1 MNFWFNSFRK
11 NIHNYIQFFA
21 WIILAYTLFF
31 QYLLTC
37 DCNPTVLFWV
47 KQCII
52 MLSLVVLFYVHNLV
66 LIPKWFLGKNLKKY
80 AALTTLCVLIHILIS
95 RMADRL
101 IVKISKGVY
110 RDVDFGDFETLMI
123 QINPFLVKG
132 YYDRVIPILDLLLI
146 AIGIIL
152 AINRKWQNEQQR
164 RQELEQE
171 RLSSELTYLK
181 AQINPHF
188 FFNTLNN
195 IYSYTL
201 IDGDIARKAISNL
214 SKMMR
219 YVLYDSQ
226 VQATTIEKEVDFIK
240 DYIDLMK
247 LRVTDK
253 VKIETSFEIINQDLP
268 IAPMLFLPFVENAFK
283 HGISTIEDCFIDIRL
298 IQNKEDVTFEVVNSL
313 LTKRQS
319 LEDSNGIGLA
329 NTKRRLDLLYPG
341 RYELFAQPTENE
353 TFVVKLKIE
362 NK

>member
-1 MNFWFNSFRK
+1 MNFWFNSFK
-11 NIHNYIQFFA
+11 NNIHIYIQFFA

-31 QYLLTC
+31 QYLLIC
-37 DCNPTVLFWV
+37 DCNPTMLFWI
-47 KQCII
+47 KQCIL
-52 MLSLVVLFYVHNLV
+52 MSSLITLYYVHAQV
-66 LIPKWFLGKNLKKY
+66 FIPKWIIEKKY
-80 AALTTLCVLIHILIS
+80 PLYVFLTVTTVVVHILFS

-101 IVKISKGVY
+101 ILRPAKGVFQ
-110 RDVDFGDFETLMI
+110 DIDFTTFEAVMM
-123 QINPFLVKG
+123 QINPFVGKG
-132 YYDRVIPILDLLLI
+132 YYDKIIPILDLLLI

-152 AINRKWQNEQQR
+152 TISKKWQNEQKR

-201 IDGDIARKAISNL
+201 VDGDIARKAISNL

-226 VQATTIEKEVDFIK
+226 THTTTLIKEIEFIK

-253 VKIETSFEIINQDLP
+253 VKIETSFNFTNKDIP

-283 HGISTIEDCFIDIRL
+283 HGISTIEDCFIEIKL
-298 IQNKEDVTFEVVNSL
+298 IQNGNNLTLEVINSL
-313 LTKRQS
+313 LSKRQS
-319 LEDSNGIGLA
+319 LDESNGIGLV
-329 NTKRRLDLLYPG
+329 NTKRRLDLLYAG
-341 RYELFAQPTENE
+341 KYELIAEPTENG
-353 TFVVKLKIE
+353 TFEVKLKIDTQ
-362 NK
+362 

>member
-1 MNFWFNSFRK
+1 MVFGRK
-11 NIHNYIQFFA
+11 NIHIYIQIFA
-21 WIILAYTLFF
+21 WIILGYTLFF
-31 QYLLTC
+31 QYLLIC
-37 DCNPTVLFWV
+37 DCNPTMLFWI
-47 KQCII
+47 KQCIL
-52 MLSLVVLFYVHNLV
+52 MMSLISLFYVHNFK
-66 LIPKWFLGKNLKKY
+66 LIPKYFLNKKFPVY
-80 AALTTLCVLIHILIS
+80 AVLTSVLVFSHILFS

-101 IVKISKGVY
+101 ILRPAKGVFQ
-110 RDVDFGDFETLMI
+110 DIDFSTFEGVLI
-123 QINPFLVKG
+123 QINPFVGKG
-132 YYDRVIPILDLLLI
+132 YYDKIIPILDLLLI

-152 AINRKWQNEQQR
+152 AINKKWQNEQKR

-171 RLSSELTYLK
+171 RLSSELIYLK

-226 VQATTIEKEVDFIK
+226 TNATTLDKEIAFIN

-253 VKIETSFEIINQDLP
+253 VTIETSFEVQNRDVL

-283 HGISTIEDCFIDIRL
+283 HGISTIEDCFIEIKL
-298 IQNKEDVTFEVVNSL
+298 IQNGNNLTFEVINSL
-313 LTKRQS
+313 LSKRQS
-319 LEDSNGIGLA
+319 LDESNGIGLV
-329 NTKRRLDLLYPG
+329 NTKRRLDLLYTNK
-341 RYELFAQPTENE
+341 YELTAQPTEKG
-353 TFVVKLKIE
+353 TFEVKLKIE
-362 NK
+362 TQ

>member
-1 MNFWFNSFRK
+1 MGFWFKSFRK
-11 NIHNYIQFFA
+11 YINIYIQVFA

-37 DCNPTVLFWV
+37 DCDPTVLFWI
-47 KQCII
+47 KQSII
-52 MLSLVVLFYVHNLV
+52 MVSLVVLFYVHNRN
-66 LIPKWFLGKNLKKY
+66 LIPNYFLKKKIPAY
-80 AALTTLCVLIHILIS
+80 ISLTTILVIGQILFS
-95 RMADRL
+95 RVADRL
-101 IVKISKGVY
+101 IVRVAKSVY
-110 RDVDFGDFETLMI
+110 VDVDFSNAEAFFL
-123 QINPFLVKG
+123 QINPFFGKG
-132 YYDRVIPILDLLLI
+132 YYDRMIPILDLLLI

-152 AINRKWQNEQQR
+152 AINKKWQDEQKQR
-164 RQELEQE
+164 QILEQE
-171 RLSSELTYLK
+171 RLSSELNYLK

-226 VQATTIEKEVDFIK
+226 NNATTLDKEIAFIN

-253 VKIETSFEIINQDLP
+253 VQIETSFEIKNHDIF

-283 HGISTIEDCFIDIRL
+283 HGISTIEECFIRIKL
-298 IQNKEDVTFEVVNSL
+298 IQNENNLFFEVNNSL

-319 LEDSNGIGLA
+319 LEESNGIGLA

-341 RYELFAQPTENE
+341 KYELTAQPTENGSFE
-353 TFVVKLKIE
+353 VQLKIE
-362 NK
+362 TK

>member
-1 MNFWFNSFRK
+1 MNFWFNSFRN
-11 NIHNYIQFFA
+11 NIHIYIQFFA

-37 DCNPTVLFWV
+37 DCNPTMLFWI

-52 MLSLVVLFYVHNLV
+52 MLSLILLFYIHNRI
-66 LIPKWFLGKNLKKY
+66 LIPKYFLNKKLSSY
-80 AALTTLCVLIHILIS
+80 ISLTTLYVIIHILFS

-110 RDVDFGDFETLMI
+110 RDVDFTHVETLI
-123 QINPFLVKG
+123 TQINPFLGKG
-132 YYDRVIPILDLLLI
+132 YYDRVIPILDLLLV

-152 AINRKWQNEQQR
+152 AINRKWQNEQKR

-201 IDGDIARKAISNL
+201 IDGDIARKAISSL

-226 VQATTIEKEVDFIK
+226 THTTTVDKEVAFIK
-240 DYIDLMK
+240 DYMDLMK

-253 VKIETSFEIINQDLP
+253 VKIETSFEVTNKDIP
-268 IAPMLFLPFVENAFK
+268 VAPMLFLPFVENAFK
-283 HGISTIEDCFIDIRL
+283 HGISTIEDCFIDIKL
-298 IQNKEDVTFEVVNSL
+298 VQHGNNLTFEVVNSL
-313 LTKRQS
+313 LSKRRS
-319 LEDSNGIGLA
+319 LDESNGIGLI
-329 NTKRRLDLLYPG
+329 NTKRRLDLLYPQK
-341 RYELFAQPTENE
+341 YELIARENE
-353 TFVVKLKIE
+353 NGTFEVRLKIE
-362 NK
+362 TR

>member
-1 MNFWFNSFRK
+1 
-11 NIHNYIQFFA
+11 
-21 WIILAYTLFF
+21 
-31 QYLLTC
+31 
-37 DCNPTVLFWV
+37 
-47 KQCII
+47 
-52 MLSLVVLFYVHNLV
+52 MLSLIVLFYVHTQL
-66 LIPKWFLGKNLKKY
+66 LIPKWILNKKFPSY
-80 AALTTLCVLIHILIS
+80 ISMTALVVLVHILFS

-101 IVKISKGVY
+101 IVKVSKGVF
-110 RDVDFGDFETLMI
+110 RDVEFTTFEHLLV
-123 QINPFLVKG
+123 QVNPFIGKG
-132 YYDRVIPILDLLLI
+132 YYDKIIPILDLLLI
-146 AIGIIL
+146 AVGIIL
-152 AINRKWQNEQQR
+152 AIAKKWQNEQVR
-164 RQELEQE
+164 IQELEQE

-201 IDGDIARKAISNL
+201 IDGDVARKAISNL

-226 VQATTIEKEVDFIK
+226 THTTTLEREVAFIK

-253 VKIETSFEIINQDLP
+253 VKIETSFKVIKNDLP

-283 HGISTIEDCFIDIRL
+283 HGISTIEDCFIEIKLNQNGNL
-298 IQNKEDVTFEVVNSL
+298 IVFEVINSL
-313 LTKRQS
+313 LSKRQS

-341 RYELFAQPTENE
+341 QYELKVDSNDN
-353 TFVVKLKIE
+353 TFEVMLKIE
-362 NK
+362 IK

>member
-1 MNFWFNSFRK
+1 MSFLFNSFRK
-11 NIHNYIQFFA
+11 NINIYIQFFA

-37 DCNPTVLFWV
+37 DCNPTVLFWI

-52 MLSLVVLFYVHNLV
+52 MVSLVILFYVHNRI
-66 LIPKWFLGKNLKKY
+66 LIPKYFLNKKLSTY
-80 AALTTLCVLIHILIS
+80 ASLTTLYVVIHILFS

-110 RDVDFGDFETLMI
+110 QDIDFSDTEAFLL
-123 QINPFLVKG
+123 QINPFLGKG
-132 YYDRVIPILDLLLI
+132 YYDRVIPILDLLLV

-152 AINRKWQNEQQR
+152 AINKKWQNEQKR

-226 VQATTIEKEVDFIK
+226 TNTTMLDKEIAFIN

-253 VKIETSFEIINQDLP
+253 VQIRTSFEVTGKDVL

-283 HGISTIEDCFIDIRL
+283 HGISTIEECFIDIRL
-298 IQNKEDVTFEVVNSL
+298 IYDGSNLTFEVINSL
-313 LTKRQS
+313 LSKRQS
-319 LEDSNGIGLA
+319 LDESNGIGLV
-329 NTKRRLDLLYPG
+329 NTKRRLDLLYPDK
-341 RYELFAQPTENE
+341 YELIAHSTENK
-353 TFVVKLKIE
+353 TFEVKLKIE
-362 NK
+362 TK

>member
-1 MNFWFNSFRK
+1 MS
-11 NIHNYIQFFA
+11 
-21 WIILAYTLFF
+21 
-31 QYLLTC
+31 
-37 DCNPTVLFWV
+37 
-47 KQCII
+47 
-52 MLSLVVLFYVHNLV
+52 SLIALYYVHAQV
-66 LIPKWFLGKNLKKY
+66 YIPKWIIQKKY
-80 AALTTLCVLIHILIS
+80 PVYIFLVGTTVLLHILFS

-101 IVKISKGVY
+101 IVRLGNGVF
-110 RDVDFGDFETLMI
+110 RDIDFSSLHSVLI
-123 QINPFLVKG
+123 QINPFVGKG
-132 YYDRVIPILDLLLI
+132 YYDKIIPILDLLLV

-152 AINRKWQNEQQR
+152 TISKKWQNEQKI

-201 IDGDIARKAISNL
+201 VDGDIARKAISNL

-226 VQATTIEKEVDFIK
+226 THTTTLEKEVAFIE

-253 VKIETSFEIINQDLP
+253 VQIETSFEVVNKDVA

-283 HGISTIEDCFIDIRL
+283 HGISTIEDCFIKIKL
-298 IQNKEDVTFEVVNSL
+298 IQNGNHLTFEVINSL
-313 LTKRQS
+313 LSKRQS
-319 LEDSNGIGLA
+319 LEESNGIGLV
-329 NTKRRLDLLYPG
+329 NTKRRLDLLYPNKH
-341 RYELFAQPTENE
+341 ELISQPTENG
-353 TFVVKLKIE
+353 TFEVKLKLE
-362 NK
+362 TK

>member
-1 MNFWFNSFRK
+1 MNFWFNSFK
-11 NIHNYIQFFA
+11 NNIYNYIQFFA
-21 WIILAYTLFF
+21 WIILGYTLFF

-37 DCNPTVLFWV
+37 DCNPTVLFWI
-47 KQCII
+47 KQCIL
-52 MLSLVVLFYVHNLV
+52 MSSLITLYYVHAQV
-66 LIPKWFLGKNLKKY
+66 FIPKWIIQKKFPVYIFLTG
-80 AALTTLCVLIHILIS
+80 TTVVLHILFS

-101 IVKISKGVY
+101 IIKLGKGVFQ
-110 RDVDFGDFETLMI
+110 DIDFTTFDAVMM
-123 QINPFLVKG
+123 QINPFVGKG
-132 YYDRVIPILDLLLI
+132 YYDKIIPILDLLLI

-152 AINRKWQNEQQR
+152 TISRKWQNEQKI

-226 VQATTIEKEVDFIK
+226 THTTTLQKEVEFIN

-253 VKIETSFEIINQDLP
+253 VKIETSFEVKNKEVL

-283 HGISTIEDCFIDIRL
+283 HGISTIEDCFIEIKLVQNGNNL
-298 IQNKEDVTFEVVNSL
+298 IFEVINSL
-313 LTKRQS
+313 LSKRQS
-319 LEDSNGIGLA
+319 LDESNGIGLA
-329 NTKRRLDLLYPG
+329 NTKRRLDLLYPNK
-341 RYELFAQPTENE
+341 YELTAQPTENG
-353 TFVVKLKIE
+353 TFEVKLKIE
-362 NK
+362 TQ